1 MRYRGSDRSRAASL
15 SREPRRTPPAP
26 PPCLCIVPAKVY
38 KMGGWARS
46 LPTNV
51 CQNPVQTPLPKFAYR
66 RLSTF
71 GIGLLCAGARVF
83 SSLLGPVD
91 PSFGALS
98 GRIKFTVRRHTFI
111 QDVICLTCGIVSIC
125 TRIGCSNLVPVLIA
139 HRTAP
144 TE

>member
-51 CQNPVQTPLPKFAYR
+51 CQNPVQTLLPEFAYK

-71 GIGLLCAGARVF
+71 GIGLLCAGARVS

-91 PSFGALS
+91 PSFRALF
-98 GRIKFTVRRHTFI
+98 GRLKFTVQIHKSN
-111 QDVICLTCGIVSIC
+111 QDSLPCLDRDQTVFFQLH
-125 TRIGCSNLVPVLIA
+125 RFVPQA
-139 HRTAP
+139 TAFRA
-144 TE
+144 TV